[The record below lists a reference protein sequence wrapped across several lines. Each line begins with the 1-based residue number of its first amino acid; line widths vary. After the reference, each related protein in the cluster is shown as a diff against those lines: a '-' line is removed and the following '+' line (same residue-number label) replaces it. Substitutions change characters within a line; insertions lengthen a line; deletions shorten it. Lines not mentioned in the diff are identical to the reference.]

1 MVKRHTGRHTAIP
14 IVAGYILDG
23 GNKAIAAVHP
33 KAILTGVQRLPYCLP
48 VLIGDLHG
56 RNQQLSFRL
65 GREIKEVLS
74 VCGLRGRKS
83 FRRGV
88 FHLCVFRRRGVHGI
102 LRFDLLC
109 VRCQH
114 AERQAGQEHR
124 QQEQCCGHSFQFH
137 QDSSHQ
143 YRQSSHFSRSFFGQF
158 V

>member
-14 IVAGYILDG
+14 IVTGYILDG

-33 KAILTGVQRLPYCLP
+33 KAILAGVQRLPYCLP

-65 GREIKEVLS
+65 GGEIKEILS

-83 FRRGV
+83 

-102 LRFDLLC
+102 LRFDRLC

-124 QQEQCCGHSFQFH
+124 QQEQCGGHSFQFH
-137 QDSSHQ
+137 RVTSHQ
-143 YRQSSHFSRSFFGQF
+143 
-158 V
+158 